1 MCLLMLAVMVL
12 QIVPPK
18 LVRITRPAPH
28 TCCCAAMGGP
38 CGCENCNKQQECICP
53 AWVNSAMACLAT
65 DDGLVPHRPLL
76 AMLPDPDQMALQRSD
91 KPVPPPP
98 ISPPCFV

>member
-1 MCLLMLAVMVL
+1 
-12 QIVPPK
+12 
-18 LVRITRPAPH
+18 
-28 TCCCAAMGGP
+28 
-38 CGCENCNKQQECICP
+38 
-53 AWVNSAMACLAT
+53 MACLAT